1 MTYQDELEQ
10 IVTATA
16 AQVTAA
22 VAAYEAGAIDAE
34 ALAAVVA
41 AFIAA
46 GNGAAA
52 ALADL
57 SLAAALTVLLGAP
70 VAPLGITRPGDD
82 ADRLTKAAHTLLSM
96 ENASLARWERLARA
110 EGQEAAARA
119 YSEGI
124 TRSRHVTGWRR
135 GISGSACQ
143 LCRWWSRGGQ
153 VWPDSHP
160 MPTHKGCTCHPDP
173 VVKGSAA

>member
-1 MTYQDELEQ
+1 VTYQDELEQ
-10 IVTATA
+10 TVTATA

-22 VAAYEAGAIDAE
+22 VAAYEAGALTSD
-34 ALAAVVA
+34 ALAAIVA
-41 AFIAA
+41 AFITA
-46 GNGAAA
+46 GNGAAS

-57 SLAAALTVLLGAP
+57 SLAAALTMRLRTP
-70 VAPLGITRPGDD
+70 VAPLGITRPADD
-82 ADRLTKAAHTLLSM
+82 PDRLAKAVGTLLAEANVS
-96 ENASLARWERLARA
+96 AARWERLARA

-143 LCRWWSRGGQ
+143 LCRWWSRNGQ
-153 VWPDSHP
+153 TWPADHP
-160 MPTHKGCTCHPDP
+160 MPTHKGCTCHPEP
-173 VVKGSAA
+173 VTR